1 MAGNAQILNNIV
13 NPQAAFKSVFGNWA
27 KAVLNP
33 EQAGRFLRT
42 VTDQQVILKEASVFT
57 MKSHTKN
64 LDRIEI
70 DGRVLT
76 SGYDESGKT
85 RALTDDEKVTVSN
98 FQNQLIAKKLKTQA
112 VIEDDELEDNL
123 EGKAFANTLIDM
135 TGEKISYDQEVW
147 GVWANKANITYAQDK
162 LLNTT
167 EGWLSKVGNKVYGKD
182 GTHTADFDPEDPE
195 ALFKAMIAALPKKY
209 LRNRSMM
216 RFYVPFEIEDAY
228 RDILADRG
236 TNLGDTTTQ
245 GFNQLT
251 YRNIPIVNP
260 DSLDDEAAAAL
271 WGTRAAMLQD
281 PTNLQMGIWR
291 QISMEPDRNAQLEQT
306 EYVVTMRGDVHYNNQ
321 YAGVG
326 AFLDAAKPA

>member
-1 MAGNAQILNNIV
+1 MSNASILNDITN
-13 NPQAAFKSVFGNWA
+13 QGAAFKSVFGTPS
-27 KAVLNP
+27 KAILNP

-42 VTDQQVILKEASVFT
+42 VTEQQSILKEASVFT

-64 LDRIEI
+64 LDRIEL

-85 RALTDDEKVTVSN
+85 RALTDDEKVKISN
-98 FQNQLIAKKLKTQA
+98 FQNQLVAKKLKTQA

-123 EGKAFANTLIDM
+123 EGKAFANTLIDV

-147 GVWANKANITYAQDK
+147 AVWADPTQITYAEDK

-167 EGWLSKVGNKVYGKD
+167 GGWLQKAGNKIYGKA
-182 GTHTADFDPEDPE
+182 GTHDADFDPADPE
-195 ALFKAMIAALPKKY
+195 ALFKAMIKALPKKY

-228 RDILADRG
+228 RDIIADRG
-236 TNLGDTTTQ
+236 TNLGDSTTQ
-245 GFNQLT
+245 GYNQLA

-260 DSLDDEAAAAL
+260 DSLNDTAAQTL

-306 EYVVTMRGDVHYNNQ
+306 DYVVTMRGDVHYINQ
-321 YAGVG
+321 YAGVA